1 MKENIGTWIHGVG
14 STSDL
19 DSSGER
25 IEIKGIDISSLMLDG
40 VINFEHK
47 NDNATQIVGK
57 VLEAKKILEKKDC
70 ENKAHE
76 YFWEKVGKKPYLY
89 IAAVLFDGQ
98 GHSGAKDA
106 VAMMNFDKLTDKEQT
121 RHTIGFSIEGSRL
134 EKDGSVIKKCVARKI
149 TITNLP
155 CNKMCIAEI
164 MDDPTISS
172 GYKLINKDKLKDIV
186 KKCEDLESDL
196 KKSDK
201 YMRSLSFRAKKP
213 IEPKKDY
220 TKISSTHGESKPGQE
235 IKPKRTIPASS
246 ISNTDKLKTGDRI
259 SYSNKIKGRSGA
271 SIYKDPKTWEKK
283 DKFMSNVR
291 KAITASCGT
300 GSSPSAKVGGEA
312 LSREKV
318 MKSLSEEAWKNF
330 ENKEELIEFLNEKTP
345 DFNEKE
351 ILAFAKTYAYVD
363 MKKKEMVLNDLAP
376 MQKQDSED
384 LEKASK
390 PIHEMTRKEYENTYG
405 KPRKNTTVTGGF
417 HPHKEA
423 VEIAINQGKPVRDE
437 VLDDYPHLKN
447 AKKTDVAKGDIYSA
461 ILGDAIRGGSTGK
474 SEHGVPG
481 KNRPLHEKGVNPTV
495 SVGRDVKD
503 GKMVGHYKEQSLQ
516 GIRTRR
522 GDVEGAKR
530 AAKEIISEQ
539 KQMPKPNLPK
549 SEKLKDEKGV
559 HNPAFDKDTGVSTA
573 GAELKIYS
581 KSPMS
586 NWSNKEKAKESH
598 KKVISEQKEMP
609 RPNLPKSEQDFAS
622 KPGAYDAKMRQPSM
636 PKTSAQ
642 MDKPKMPTMKSEGR
656 RSSDVYGVHAPRSSS
671 KPGESEAGHA
681 ARGAAKIK
689 GEKGDF
695 LREKAKYTH
704 EKKIKEQK
712 EIEMPNL
719 PKSEKAI
726 SKADEFYRQKG
737 VHKPYLEDRGQ
748 SKSKMG
754 TSEAGWRTKLGS
766 KLNSRRTEDGEYLT
780 DSDRKKKFKQKAIES
795 AKIKHKQV
803 ISEQK
808 QMKKPNL
815 PKSEKDS
822 VEDVKIDLKKD

>member
-201 YMRSLSFRAKKP
+201 YMRSLAFRAKKP

-300 GSSPSAKVGGEA
+300 GSSPSTKVGGEA

-423 VEIAINQGKPVRDE
+423 VEIAINQGKSVPDE

-447 AKKTDVAKGDIYSA
+447 AKKTDVAKTDIYSA

-539 KQMPKPNLPK
+539 KEMPRPNLPK
-549 SEKLKDEKGV
+549 SEIAKARVDEGLKGKEKKKRRTERNKDLEQKGV
-559 HNPAFDKDTGVSTA
+559 HAPAYSGGFRGMDYKITDKDLKSSGRSQA
-573 GAELKIYS
+573 GAIARQLKHKAATPSAKDRS
-581 KSPMS
+581 K
-586 NWSNKEKAKESH
+586 KIILERH
-598 KKVISEQKEMP
+598 GKVISEQKQMKK
-609 RPNLPKSEQDFAS
+609 PNLPKSEQDFAS
-622 KPGAYDAKMRQPSM
+622 KPGAYDAKMRQPAM

-656 RSSDVYGVHAPRSSS
+656 RSGDVYGVHSPRSSD

-681 ARGAAKIK
+681 ARGATKIK

-712 EIEMPNL
+712 E
-719 PKSEKAI
+719 S
-726 SKADEFYRQKG
+726 
-737 VHKPYLEDRGQ
+737 
-748 SKSKMG
+748 
-754 TSEAGWRTKLGS
+754 T
-766 KLNSRRTEDGEYLT
+766 
-780 DSDRKKKFKQKAIES
+780 
-795 AKIKHKQV
+795 
-803 ISEQK
+803 
-808 QMKKPNL
+808 KPNL